1 MDDES
6 VMLESKKKIIIV
18 EDSPTV
24 RFEVKL
30 LLKQIGI
37 IPVEVG
43 GEIGLFMKVEEY
55 GKLADL
61 IIMDLTLKSE
71 SGFELIAKLKDD
83 ERYSNIPIIVLTEH
97 ADAKNVIRAKELGVD
112 DYIRKPINRN
122 SFLEKIEEA
131 ISRNKDIL

>member
-1 MDDES
+1 M
-6 VMLESKKKIIIV
+6 MLESEKKIIIV

-24 RFEVKL
+24 RMEVKL

-43 GEIGLFMKVEEY
+43 GEIGLFMKVDEY

-83 ERYSNIPIIVLTEH
+83 NRYSDIPIVVLTEH

-122 SFLEKIEEA
+122 SFLEKIQEA
-131 ISRNKDIL
+131 MSRNKDIL